1 MSYRIPLADQPVNM
15 KKFDVMELE
24 IDELDDDIVSVFS
37 GDLFLLQQ
45 SLPLALGS
53 S

>member
-1 MSYRIPLADQPVNM
+1 M

-37 GDLFLLQQ
+37 SDLFLLQQ
-45 SLPLALGS
+45 SLPFALDS
-53 S
+53 Y